1 MNFRI
6 LAINPGSTST
16 KIAVY
21 DNDDLKLELK
31 LDHTREEIAQ
41 FHRVIDQ
48 LEWRKDMIFKALEE
62 HDVEIHTLSAVI
74 GRGGLMKPIESG
86 VYEVNDA
93 MRHDLAHSSME
104 HASNLGALIAG
115 ELAEMAGVRAYVADP
130 VVVDEME
137 DIARISGLPEC
148 PRRSIFHALN
158 QKSTARLHCERNGL
172 EYEKIN
178 LIVAHMGGGCT
189 VSAHRKGRVV
199 DTTNAMDG
207 DGSFSPERA
216 GALPAGQL
224 VELCFSGRY
233 TEAEIK
239 KMLAGRGGM
248 VAHIGT
254 NSVLDAVERA
264 KVGDAKADLILR
276 AMCYNV
282 AKQIGMMAAVL
293 SGEVDCIILT
303 GGVAH
308 NRTMTDIVTSY
319 IRFIAPVH
327 VYPGENEMAALKYN
341 ALRVLTGRT
350 RPKVYR

>member
-48 LEWRKDMIFKALEE
+48 LEWRKDMIFKALED

-93 MRHDLAHSSME
+93 MWHDLIHTKME
-104 HASNLGALIAG
+104 HASNLGALIAR
-115 ELAEMAGVRAYVADP
+115 ELAEMAGVKAYVADP

-172 EYEKIN
+172 EYEKVN

-189 VSAHRKGRVV
+189 VSAHRKGRVI

-254 NSVLDAVERA
+254 NSVIEAVARA
-264 KVGDAKADLILR
+264 NAGDAKADLILR

-293 SGEVDCIILT
+293 SGEVDAIILT

-308 NRTMTDIVTSY
+308 NRAITDRVASY
-319 IRFIAPVH
+319 VRFIAPVH

-341 ALRVLTGRT
+341 AMRVLTGRT
-350 RPKVYR
+350 EPKIYR